1 MSLTIPKSDF
11 VSEDT
16 EKLLGEKKILLL
28 DTAFP
33 NVHSQLSLGVGS
45 GTCSSNRLPVH
56 CDTQQGLL
64 LSSLRSWLSLKV

>member
-1 MSLTIPKSDF
+1 MIPKSDF

-16 EKLLGEKKILLL
+16 EKLLGEKILLL

-33 NVHSQLSLGVGS
+33 NVHSLLSLGVGF
-45 GTCSSNRLPVH
+45 GTCSSNSLPVH
-56 CDTQQGLL
+56 SDTQQGLL